1 MLQLKYGVKCGW
13 NQLYIVEKDLEF
25 DISDLV
31 IPSQDT
37 LRQILDWEPDYVPL
51 TEEQFY
57 SKYKD
62 LKNKELIDFLIDEC
76 GIDYYLL
83 YDRETYVH
91 TYFAEIFKQEGI
103 YPGIFEINNAEL
115 LLIDND
121 KRNEEQNISL
131 RASEVMSILNITRP
145 TLTSYVKRGLIKIDK
160 IINKQ
165 CRYNLK
171 SVYELLDGRKRH

>member
-1 MLQLKYGVKCGW
+1 MLQLKYDVKCGW
-13 NQLYIVEKDLEF
+13 NQLYIIEKDCEM
-25 DISDLV
+25 DITDLV
-31 IPSQDT
+31 IPDDDIVEQIKADEPEYIKPTEQEIYDSLKGLSNKQLIDT
-37 LRQILDWEPDYVPL
+37 LINA
-51 TEEQFY
+51 F
-57 SKYKD
+57 
-62 LKNKELIDFLIDEC
+62 
-76 GIDYYLL
+76 GIDYYIL

-121 KRNEEQNISL
+121 KRKEEQNISL

-145 TLTSYVKRGLIKIDK
+145 TLTAYVKRGLIKIDK

-165 CRYNLK
+165 YRYNLK
-171 SVYELLDGRKRH
+171 SVHALLDGKKRH